1 MTTKCPSR
9 KQVIVSISN
18 YNKAKFMESSST
30 HITNLNRALKNI
42 KSEVMA
48 DFVYM
53 NQTGIIIVTNKVTS
67 SFNLQT
73 IKKYVKNANLIDS
86 NEVNT
91 P

>member
-1 MTTKCPSR
+1 
-9 KQVIVSISN
+9 
-18 YNKAKFMESSST
+18 
-30 HITNLNRALKNI
+30 
-42 KSEVMA
+42 MA

-53 NQTGIIIVTNKVTS
+53 DQTGIIIVTNKVTS

-86 NEVNT
+86 NKVNT